1 MNSLLETIAAE
12 LERPRVV
19 SQQVTRHIVGTYDV
33 PREHIGTFLTER
45 LPALEDYEIDLVLSP
60 LFTPSLQDQS
70 IFAEMLGKDSCPTE
84 RWPQMIQHLVCRPTR
99 ASLITEDGTTHRIA
113 LRDVTIQRFVL
124 RLRLEGAIPD
134 DVFELISRLRQATD
148 RTFAKAIARRAIWD
162 HSGRGGLLRRFLL
175 ATAGGFNAADGAAF
189 LKLTET
195 YEPKDTEE
203 LLRQIPHWQ
212 QVLRQEIDA
221 PGAKPFF
228 NERVEELHGGGRDQR
243 RQDGSRTST
252 KQIELEFLE
261 RLSGYLMERGQSP
274 STEQR

>member
-1 MNSLLETIAAE
+1 VNSLLETIAAE

-33 PREHIGTFLTER
+33 PREHIGTFLTGR
-45 LPALEDYEIDLVLSP
+45 LPALEDYEVDLVLSP
-60 LFTPSLQDQS
+60 LFTPSLRDQTV
-70 IFAEMLGKDSCPTE
+70 FAELLGKDPYPTE
-84 RWPQMIQHLVCRPTR
+84 QWPQTIQHLVGRPTR
-99 ASLITEDGTTHRIA
+99 ASLITEDGSTHRVT
-113 LRDVTIQRFVL
+113 LSDVTIQRFVL

-134 DVFELISRLRQATD
+134 DVFELISRLPQASD
-148 RTFAKAIARRAIWD
+148 RALAKAIARRAIWD
-162 HSGRGGLLRRFLL
+162 HPGRRELLRTFLL
-175 ATAGGFNAADGAAF
+175 ATADGFNAADAAAF

-195 YEPKDTEE
+195 YEPKDTPD

-243 RQDGSRTST
+243 RQDSSRTST

-261 RLSGYLMERGQSP
+261 RLNRSLTEHGRSP
-274 STEQR
+274 SAAQP